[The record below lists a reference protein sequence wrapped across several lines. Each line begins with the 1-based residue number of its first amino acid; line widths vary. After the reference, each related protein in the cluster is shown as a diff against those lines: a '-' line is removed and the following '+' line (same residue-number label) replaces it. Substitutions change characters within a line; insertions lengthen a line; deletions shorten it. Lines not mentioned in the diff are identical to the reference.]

1 MIDHMEKKL
10 IIEILR
16 KLPFD
21 TLSAKLSDASE
32 KPDAGS
38 ASCLVAS
45 VAAALLKRA
54 ANQAV
59 KSVGTETERI
69 EYICRNSEIIRNYM
83 DHLVDEDVR
92 CRGPLKKAFEDGDPE
107 KISAC
112 CQTAC
117 AIAVE
122 TVDMMRTLLGFCT
135 EIRDFFG
142 NKTPH
147 YVFEAASLAFAAVE
161 SEVAYIDSVTK
172 LSDDPTYIYI
182 TNKETCIYIDDC
194 KKLKEK
200 VYSGYSG
207 LAAYEVNK

>member
-1 MIDHMEKKL
+1 MEKKL

-21 TLSAKLSDASE
+21 TLSAKLADGTE
-32 KPDAGS
+32 KADAGS

-54 ANQAV
+54 ADQAE
-59 KSVGTETERI
+59 KTDGSGMERI
-69 EYICRNSEIIRNYM
+69 EYIRRNSEIIRNYM

-92 CRGPLKKAFEDGDPE
+92 CRGPLKKALEDGDPV

-122 TVDMMRTLLGFCT
+122 TVDMMRTLLGFCA
-135 EIRDFFG
+135 EMLDFYG
-142 NKTPH
+142 NKAPH
-147 YVFEAASLAFAAVE
+147 YVFEAASLAYAAVE

-182 TNKETCIYIDDC
+182 TKKETGVYMDDC

-207 LAAYEVNK
+207 LAAYEVKL

>member
-1 MIDHMEKKL
+1 MIGHMEKKM

-21 TLSAKLSDASE
+21 TLSAKLADHTDKA
-32 KPDAGS
+32 DAGS

-54 ANQAV
+54 ADLLEKTDV
-59 KSVGTETERI
+59 EEIDRI
-69 EYICRNSEIIRNYM
+69 EYIRRNSEIIRNYM

-92 CRGPLKKAFEDGDPE
+92 CRGPIKKAFQEGDPV

-122 TVDMMRTLLGFCT
+122 TVDMMRTLLGFCV
-135 EIRDFFG
+135 EILDFYG
-142 NKTPH
+142 DKAPH
-147 YVFEAASLAFAAVE
+147 YVFEAASLAYAAVE

-172 LSDDPTYIYI
+172 LSDDPTYNYI
-182 TNKETCIYIDDC
+182 TDKETGIYIDDC

-207 LAAYEVNK
+207 LAAYEVKK

>member
-1 MIDHMEKKL
+1 MIDHMENKL
-10 IIEILR
+10 KIEILR

-21 TLSAKLSDASE
+21 TLSVKLADGTE
-32 KPDAGS
+32 KADAGS
-38 ASCLVAS
+38 AACVVAS

-54 ANQAV
+54 ADQLE
-59 KSVGTETERI
+59 KTDREEIDRI
-69 EYICRNSEIIRNYM
+69 HYIRRNTEIIRNYM

-92 CRGPLKKAFEDGDPE
+92 CRGPLKKAFEDGDRE

-122 TVDMMRTLLGFCT
+122 TADMMRTLLGFCV

-142 NKTPH
+142 NKAPH
-147 YVFEAASLAFAAVE
+147 YVFEAASMAYAAVE

-172 LSDDPTYIYI
+172 LSDDSTYIYI
-182 TNKETCIYIDDC
+182 TNKETGIYIDDC
-194 KKLKEK
+194 KNLKEK
-200 VYSGYSG
+200 VYSEYSG
-207 LAAYEVNK
+207 LAAYEVKK